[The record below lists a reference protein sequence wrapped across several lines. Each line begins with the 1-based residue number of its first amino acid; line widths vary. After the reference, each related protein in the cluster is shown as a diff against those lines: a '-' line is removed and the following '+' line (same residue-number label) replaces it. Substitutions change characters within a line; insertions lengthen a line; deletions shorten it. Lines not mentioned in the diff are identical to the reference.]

1 MIHSSLSWGN
11 FHRIIVTIE
20 SIVEYMLYKA
30 SMLGFSRYKLSFGSF
45 FFLVM
50 LLKHGSI
57 VEVLRYQS
65 ERADTI
71 LKNTFCFVLVSF
83 FFFGIKV

>member
-20 SIVEYMLYKA
+20 SIVEY
-30 SMLGFSRYKLSFGSF
+30 MLGFSRYKLSFGSF

-65 ERADTI
+65 ERAERS
-71 LKNTFCFVLVSF
+71 LVRHNLEKYFFVLFWFLF
-83 FFFGIKV
+83 FWY

>member
-20 SIVEYMLYKA
+20 SIVEYML
-30 SMLGFSRYKLSFGSF
+30 GFSRYKLSFDSF

-65 ERADTI
+65 ESAATI
-71 LKNTFCFVLVSF
+71 LKNTFLFCFGF